1 MKQIDA
7 QLLDELIDNARL
19 HAIRV
24 ERTLEYQQE
33 HHSKDSLT
41 IQLEVLQRRVRE
53 LGAPHNLPPIL
64 YSQIK
69 QTDLAT

>member
-19 HAIRV
+19 TAIRM

-33 HHSKDSLT
+33 EPSKDSLT

-53 LGAPHNLPPIL
+53 LGALHNLPPIL

>member
-19 HAIRV
+19 TAIRM

-33 HHSKDSLT
+33 EPPKDSLT

-53 LGAPHNLPPIL
+53 LGALHNLPPIL